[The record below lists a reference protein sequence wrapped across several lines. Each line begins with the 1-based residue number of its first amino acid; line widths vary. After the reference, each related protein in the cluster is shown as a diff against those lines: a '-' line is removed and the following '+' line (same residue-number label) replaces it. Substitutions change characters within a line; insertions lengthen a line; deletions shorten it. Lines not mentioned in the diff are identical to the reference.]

1 MAKVNRIAYRLEDF
15 PRVEGA
21 VQATWLLDQVSSLRQ
36 FLNKTVKQTY
46 DSSFSLWR
54 KMAGS
59 TNKATM
65 TQNQAV
71 KVIFLAAYSKS
82 GKAIVRK
89 KLVDIKSV
97 EVGTT
102 CNQWLTA
109 LSARFAAGKATDDDR
124 EIFKVLANILEIIP
138 TPKQLE
144 ETIEGAKEA
153 GGKSVSLRTMQRD
166 ARSEKVR
173 LSMTEP
179 IPVPVLRKV
188 IKRLVQ

>member
-15 PRVEGA
+15 SRVEGA
-21 VQATWLLDQVSSLRQ
+21 VQATWLLEQVSGLRQ

-71 KVIFLAAYSKS
+71 KVVFLAAYSKS

-89 KLVDIKSV
+89 KLVDIKAI

-102 CNQWLTA
+102 CNQWLIV

-138 TPKQLE
+138 MPKQLE
-144 ETIEGAKEA
+144 EAIEGAKEA

-166 ARSEKVR
+166 ARSEKVK

-188 IKRLVQ
+188 IKRLVK